1 MDLSTLSVAQLRD
14 LQQQIPAEIKR
25 REAQE
30 KINILNEV
38 RAFAKAR
45 GYAIE
50 DLLGKEVKPL
60 DAVEKPKQIAIIDE
74 NTCIGC
80 TLCIQ
85 ACPVDA
91 IVGAAKQMHTII
103 SQQCTGCELCLPPC
117 PVECIRMEAIPET
130 LDNWKWKYPVIQ
142 IQAKA
147 MSAASPLKDGADG
160 IKEAV

>member
-50 DLLGKEVKPL
+50 DLLGKESKVKATAGNKVKVKYRHPQNPEL
-60 DAVEKPKQIAIIDE
+60 EWTGRGRKPKWVEAWVAGGASLE
-74 NTCIGC
+74 N
-80 TLCIQ
+80 LL
-85 ACPVDA
+85 V
-91 IVGAAKQMHTII
+91 
-103 SQQCTGCELCLPPC
+103 
-117 PVECIRMEAIPET
+117 
-130 LDNWKWKYPVIQ
+130 
-142 IQAKA
+142 
-147 MSAASPLKDGADG
+147 
-160 IKEAV
+160 